1 MKKDKKTR
9 ITDHMMFIGLG
20 LAMFYWLC
28 DSFLSIFL
36 SNKANII
43 DLLFGTKLDE
53 IWTRIVVLCL
63 FVIFGS
69 HAQYTI
75 DNRKKAEKA
84 LRESE
89 ERYRTLVENIPIG
102 ICRMEPDCSG
112 MFLMANPAFAKM
124 FAYESEADIQ
134 NVSMKEIWQKFED
147 CYFFSENLMKHG
159 SSHQNEIQLKRKN
172 GTLMWSSVTARLVYP
187 DGPDNPACFD
197 CTFEDIDERKKAAE
211 RIRQEEETRR
221 RFQKMLSPNLADM
234 VVSGKL
240 KVEKGGENRIATVL
254 FADIRGFTT
263 MSETTHASEILR
275 MLNEYFEL
283 MVDIIFRYEGTLDK
297 FIGDAIMVIWGA
309 PVRHEDDPA
318 RAIRAALAMRDVLN
332 SFNRKRKSEGRQAIQ
347 VGIGINTGK
356 LVAGYIGSTHTM
368 SYSVIGDTVNT
379 ASRLCAAA
387 GSGQILISESTC
399 SHVRDIFSVTRLEP
413 IVAKGKLRPIRV
425 FNVVGEPGM
434 KGDSE
439 VSAP

>member
-1 MKKDKKTR
+1 
-9 ITDHMMFIGLG
+9 MMFIGLG

-36 SNKANII
+36 SDKSNIA
-43 DLLFGTKLDE
+43 DLIFGTKLDE

-75 DNRKKAEKA
+75 DNRKKAENA

-102 ICRMEPDCSG
+102 ICRIEPDCNGS
-112 MFLMANPAFAKM
+112 FLMANPSFVKM
-124 FAYESEADIQ
+124 FAYESETMLRNIAMQ
-134 NVSMKEIWQKFED
+134 EIWQKYED
-147 CYFFSENLMKHG
+147 CRFFSENLMKHG
-159 SSHQNEIQLKRKN
+159 SFHQNEIQLRKKN
-172 GTLMWSSVTARLVYP
+172 GKLMWTSVTARLVYP
-187 DGPDNPACFD
+187 DGPEKPACFD
-197 CTFEDIDERKKAAE
+197 CTFEDIDERKNAAE
-211 RIRQEEETRR
+211 QIQQAAETRR
-221 RFQKMLSPNLADM
+221 RFQKMLSPNLADL
-234 VVSGKL
+234 VASGEL
-240 KVEKGGENRIATVL
+240 KVEKGGENRVATVL

-275 MLNEYFEL
+275 MLNEYFEV
-283 MVDIIFRYEGTLDK
+283 MVDIIFRYEGTVDK

-309 PVRHEDDPA
+309 PVRHEDDPV
-318 RAIRAALAMRDVLN
+318 RSVRAALAMRDVLN
-332 SFNRKRKSEGRQAIQ
+332 NFNRKRKSEGRQAIQ

-379 ASRLCAAA
+379 ASRLCGAA
-387 GSGQILISESTC
+387 GSGQILISESTY
-399 SHVRDIFSVTRLEP
+399 SHVQNIFSVTRLEP
-413 IVAKGKLRPIRV
+413 IVAKGKLHPIRV
-425 FNVVGEPGM
+425 FNVVGEPGVR
-434 KGDSE
+434 E
-439 VSAP
+439 

>member
-1 MKKDKKTR
+1 MKMDTKTR

-75 DNRKKAEKA
+75 DNRRKAENA

-112 MFLMANPAFAKM
+112 VFLMANPAFAKM
-124 FAYESEADIQ
+124 FAYDSEAELRK
-134 NVSMKEIWQKFED
+134 VSMQTIWQKYED
-147 CYFFSENLMKHG
+147 CHFFSENLIRHG
-159 SSHQNEIQLKRKN
+159 SFHQSEIQMKKKN
-172 GTLMWSSVTARLVYP
+172 GTVMWSSAAARLVYP
-187 DGPDNPACFD
+187 DGPEKMPCFD
-197 CTFEDIDERKKAAE
+197 CTFEDIDDRKKAAE
-211 RIRQEEETRR
+211 RIQQEEETRR

-234 VVSGKL
+234 VASGRL
-240 KVEKGGENRIATVL
+240 KVEKGGENRVATVL

-283 MVDIIFRYEGTLDK
+283 MVDIIFRYEGTVDK

-309 PVRHEDDPA
+309 PVRHEDDPV
-318 RAIRAALAMRDVLN
+318 RSVRAALAMRDVL
-332 SFNRKRKSEGRQAIQ
+332 STFNRKRKAEGRQAIR

-379 ASRLCAAA
+379 ASRLCGAA
-387 GSGQILISESTC
+387 GSGQILISESTY
-399 SHVRDIFSVTRLEP
+399 SQVRDIFSVTARTHYG
-413 IVAKGKLRPIRV
+413 KGKLHIRQ
-425 FNVVGEPGM
+425 
-434 KGDSE
+434 D
-439 VSAP
+439 

>member
-1 MKKDKKTR
+1 
-9 ITDHMMFIGLG
+9 
-20 LAMFYWLC
+20 MFYWLC
-28 DSFLSIFL
+28 ESFLGIFL
-36 SNKANII
+36 SNKANMTE
-43 DLLFGTKLDE
+43 LLFGTKLDD

-75 DNRKKAEKA
+75 DNRRKAENA

-102 ICRMEPDCSG
+102 ICRMEPDCNG

-124 FAYESEADIQ
+124 FAYESEAMLRSI
-134 NVSMKEIWQKFED
+134 SMQEIWQNPED
-147 CYFFSENLMKHG
+147 CRFFSENMMKHG
-159 SSHQNEIQLKRKN
+159 SFYQNEIQLKKKD

-187 DGPDNPACFD
+187 EGPEKAACFD

-211 RIRQEEETRR
+211 RMQKEAETRR
-221 RFQKMLSPNLADM
+221 RFQKMLSPNLADL
-234 VVSGKL
+234 VASGKL
-240 KVEKGGENRIATVL
+240 KVEKGGENRVATVL

-263 MSETTHASEILR
+263 MSETTQASEILR

-283 MVDIIFRYEGTLDK
+283 MVDIVFRYEGTVDK

-309 PVRHEDDPA
+309 PVRHEDDPI
-318 RAIRAALAMRDVLN
+318 RAVRAALDMREMLTC
-332 SFNRKRKSEGRQAIQ
+332 FNRERKTKGRQAIQ
-347 VGIGINTGK
+347 VGMGINTGK

-379 ASRLCAAA
+379 AARLCAAA
-387 GSGQILISESTC
+387 GAGQILISESTY
-399 SHVRDIFSVTRLEP
+399 SRVRDIFTVTRLEP
-413 IVAKGKLRPIRV
+413 IVAKGKLHPVNV
-425 FNVVGEPGM
+425 FNVVGEPGVR
-434 KGDSE
+434 E
-439 VSAP
+439 